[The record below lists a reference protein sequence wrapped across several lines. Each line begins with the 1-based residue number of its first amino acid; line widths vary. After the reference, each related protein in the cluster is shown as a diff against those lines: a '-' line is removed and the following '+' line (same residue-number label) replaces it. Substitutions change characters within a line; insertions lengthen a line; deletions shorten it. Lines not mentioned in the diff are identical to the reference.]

1 MLHQAYDIAR
11 ERAAEETGLAEAT
24 FSDACPFTPDE
35 MLSRGFLPE
44 G

>member
-1 MLHQAYDIAR
+1 LDQTYDIAR
-11 ERAAEETGLAEAT
+11 ERAVEATGLAEAT
-24 FSDACPFTPDE
+24 FPDACPFPPDE